1 VRTETQN
8 AQAHGGIVL
17 NLLVPIVVALS
28 VSYTLA
34 LFAVS
39 RRTRQLP
46 LPAPAD
52 LLVVCLVPCLDEE
65 LVVGASIER
74 LLSLRGA
81 ELAVLVVDDGSS
93 DGTADIVGDL
103 ASRDRRV
110 MLLSRRLP
118 AARQGKGQALNAGY
132 RHLLGSPLLRGRR
145 DRDVVVL
152 VVDADGRVA
161 PNALTE
167 VAPYFRD
174 PLVGAV
180 QIGVRMTNRNLRRL
194 TRLQDMEFVTYTEVF
209 QRGRSRLG
217 SIGLGGNGQFARLA
231 ALRSLGDAPWTDCLT
246 EDLDLGV
253 RLLTG
258 GWANA
263 FCPTTY
269 VAQQAVPSFRRLLR
283 QRSRW
288 FQGHLQCLRLIPTV
302 LRSRLPLATALDL
315 CQHLLAPLLVLLT
328 SLLPIIFLGTVV
340 GLALHHPE
348 NLPHALVSTN
358 PLFVLLAYG
367 LTFGPSPF
375 YAFVYWLGAD
385 EVSYWQALRLAHLYA
400 IYAFLWFPAGWIGLA
415 RTITGRRSWA
425 KTARTA
431 SAAG

>member
-1 VRTETQN
+1 M
-8 AQAHGGIVL
+8 
-17 NLLVPIVVALS
+17 PIVVALS

-34 LFAVS
+34 LFSVS
-39 RRTRQLP
+39 RRSRPLP
-46 LPAPAD
+46 LPPPED

-65 LVVGASIER
+65 LVVGSSIER

-81 ELAVLVVDDGSS
+81 DIAVLVIDDGSA
-93 DGTADIVGDL
+93 DATAEIVTGY
-103 ASRDRRV
+103 AARDPRV
-110 MLLSRRLP
+110 MLLRRRLP
-118 AARQGKGQALNAGY
+118 AARLGKGAALNAGY
-132 RHLLGSPLLRGRR
+132 RHLLGSPLLRGRG

-161 PNALTE
+161 PNALIE
-167 VAPYFRD
+167 VTPFFRD
-174 PLVGAV
+174 PRVGAV
-180 QIGVRMTNRNLRRL
+180 QIGVRMTNRALRRL

-209 QRGRSRLG
+209 QRGRARLG

-253 RLLTG
+253 RLLAG

-269 VAQQAVPSFRRLLR
+269 VAQQAVTSFRRLIR

-302 LRSRLPLATALDL
+302 LKSRLPLATALDL

-328 SLLPIIFLGTVV
+328 SLLPVIFVGTVV
-340 GLALHHPE
+340 TLALHHPG
-348 NLPHALVSTN
+348 NLPHALISSN
-358 PLFVLLAYG
+358 PAIVLLAYA

-400 IYAFLWFPAGWIGLA
+400 IYAFLWFPAGWIGLG
-415 RTITGRRSWA
+415 RTLTGRRGWA
-425 KTARTA
+425 KTARTVQ
-431 SAAG
+431 AA